1 MDDHTQ
7 TGWRFV
13 SLDTHNFVNPTS
25 ATTVEVMLMPLL
37 LMGSAVSKAKAIFY
51 GMLLS
56 MPSYV
61 GHQLQLMYHQ
71 PLSPLAYADQVVSDP
86 MVATLPRRNL
96 ASVIFGALLVLT
108 SLQPHTHVMQEG
120 S

>member
-1 MDDHTQ
+1 MDHTHKQ
-7 TGWRFV
+7 DGGWFPWI
-13 SLDTHNFVNPTS
+13 HNFVNPTS

-37 LMGSAVSKAKAIFY
+37 LMGSAVPKAKVVFY

-61 GHQLQLMYHQ
+61 GHQLQLMHHQ
-71 PLSPLAYADQVVSDP
+71 PLSPLAYADQAVSDL
-86 MVATLPRRNL
+86 MVATAPSGNL
-96 ASVIFGALLVLT
+96 VSVLFGTLLVLT
-108 SLQPHTHVMQEG
+108 SLQPHTHVMQEE